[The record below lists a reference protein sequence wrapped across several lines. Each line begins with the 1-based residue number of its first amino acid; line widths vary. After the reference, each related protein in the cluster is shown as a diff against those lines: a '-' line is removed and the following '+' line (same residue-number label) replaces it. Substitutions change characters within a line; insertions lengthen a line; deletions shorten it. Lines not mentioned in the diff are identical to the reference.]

1 MKEKPLRRSNRER
14 TEITR
19 IRLLDAARQLF
30 LERGYAETSTPDV
43 VRAAGVT
50 RGALYHHFSDKKD
63 LFRAVVEREASQ
75 VAETIDRDAPASLPA
90 DAALLTGA
98 EVFLEAMREPGRVRL
113 LLLDGP
119 AVLGW
124 EELTRLDVAHGRRT
138 LREGLLHAL
147 PANDDDESTLDALAD
162 VLSAAFD
169 RAALAIAEGAPP
181 EPYRHA
187 LRALLRA
194 LLR

>member
-63 LFRAVVEREASQ
+63 LFRAVVEREANQ

-138 LREGLLHAL
+138 LRDGLQHAL
-147 PANDDDESTLDALAD
+147 PANDYDGSTLDALAD
-162 VLSAAFD
+162 ALSAAFD

-181 EPYRHA
+181 EPYRQA
-187 LRALLRA
+187 LRALLGA